1 MAQRGGE
8 NRGVGGKTVKAHGNA
23 GRKQESDGKK
33 VSNEIDR
40 RTGNKAK
47 ASLRNVVQ
55 GGMTNRSRSEVSSN
69 TKTQKKG
76 SRFNVLE
83 EQPDEVMEIETIE
96 CPEEKVNSS
105 ALKDGKGTVGSAGT
119 GRRGKG
125 VVAKY

>member
-1 MAQRGGE
+1 MRLRVDRPTASTIVRASFQDLTC
-8 NRGVGGKTVKAHGNA
+8 RGVGGKTVKAHGNA

-33 VSNEIDR
+33 E
-40 RTGNKAK
+40 TGDGK
-47 ASLRNVVQ
+47 
-55 GGMTNRSRSEVSSN
+55 SSN

-105 ALKDGKGTVGSAGT
+105 ALKDVTILLEREPERVRVLLEALVLAEEGK
-119 GRRGKG
+119 
-125 VVAKY
+125 